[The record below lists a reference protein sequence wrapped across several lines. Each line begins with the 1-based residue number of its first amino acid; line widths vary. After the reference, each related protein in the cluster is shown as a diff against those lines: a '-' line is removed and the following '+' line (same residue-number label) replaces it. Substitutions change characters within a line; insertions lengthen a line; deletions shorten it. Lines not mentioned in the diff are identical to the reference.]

1 MSYKVKTIPQFER
14 NLKKLVKKYPSLK
27 NEFIQLI
34 SSLKEKPE
42 QGTALGKNCFK
53 IRLAIASKGK
63 GKSGGARVIT
73 NIIISDTTV
82 YLLAIYDKA
91 NKENLS
97 SDEYRTMN
105 NSDRTLFAPWIDWY
119 PEPWCDIIN
128 GLTSSACFEQ
138 SLLELWGYEEST
150 YQDLTEESILAKVNE
165 KDLISAVFQTPIT
178 ITDYLG
184 EVTVDEEGKIIGAK
198 ATFMQWFGKIN
209 VSDLS
214 TDSVLR
220 YRVL

>member
-97 SDEYRTMN
+97 NKE
-105 NSDRTLFAPWIDWY
+105 LQ
-119 PEPWCDIIN
+119 E
-128 GLTSSACFEQ
+128 
-138 SLLELWGYEEST
+138 LL
-150 YQDLTEESILAKVNE
+150 D
-165 KDLISAVFQTPIT
+165 
-178 ITDYLG
+178 
-184 EVTVDEEGKIIGAK
+184 
-198 ATFMQWFGKIN
+198 N
-209 VSDLS
+209 VP
-214 TDSVLR
+214 
-220 YRVL
+220 